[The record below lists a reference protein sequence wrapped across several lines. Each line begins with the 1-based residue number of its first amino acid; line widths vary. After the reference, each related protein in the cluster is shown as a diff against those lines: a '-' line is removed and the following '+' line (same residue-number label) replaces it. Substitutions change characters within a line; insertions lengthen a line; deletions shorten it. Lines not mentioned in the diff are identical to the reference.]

1 MNENEKNRIQKIYT
15 NLALALLGLIA
26 VYIVVS
32 ALIIKKVTIMYNIVI
47 IVGLTIF
54 WAIMDIVIPVKTQ
67 DFEGRTKE
75 QMDAYK
81 KYAAFDFLGYAG
93 LMYFALAMQ
102 SNTSIYGALVYV
114 VARMMKNRF
123 RDEYEGV
130 SEDDADED
138 ESIVDAEGTVC
149 LNTRQASRRSRSRL
163 WHPGCGPEHWMKW
176 SGSST
181 LLGRGG
187 FFIAPSRR
195 TSSARSSFT
204 DRPGRERRHWQ
215 R

>member
-1 MNENEKNRIQKIYT
+1 MNENEKNRIRKIYT

-47 IVGLTIF
+47 IVGLTVF

-123 RDEYEGV
+123 KDEYEGV

-138 ESIVDAEGTVC
+138 ESIVDAEGTVIDTDEEESAAVAAADQQ
-149 LNTRQASRRSRSRL
+149 LIDVDEEDPVTDQ
-163 WHPGCGPEHWMKW
+163 
-176 SGSST
+176 GSIDLDEEDPVPDPDPALDET
-181 LLGRGG
+181 G
-187 FFIAPSRR
+187 
-195 TSSARSSFT
+195 
-204 DRPGRERRHWQ
+204 Q
-215 R
+215 

>member
-1 MNENEKNRIQKIYT
+1 MSEKEKNRIRKIYT

-32 ALIIKKVTIMYNIVI
+32 ALVIKKVTIMYNVVI
-47 IVGLTIF
+47 IVGLTVF
-54 WAIMDIVIPVKTQ
+54 WAIMDIVIPLKAQ

-114 VARMMKNRF
+114 VARMLKNRF

-130 SEDDADED
+130 QEDDADEAVID
-138 ESIVDAEGTVC
+138 MEGTVIDADEEG
-149 LNTRQASRRSRSRL
+149 LV
-163 WHPGCGPEHWMKW
+163 
-176 SGSST
+176 
-181 LLGRGG
+181 
-187 FFIAPSRR
+187 
-195 TSSARSSFT
+195 TSSADQQMLDVDEEDPVAQADSI
-204 DRPGRERRHWQ
+204 DVDED
-215 R
+215 